1 MLYFI
6 LFQIGGSG
14 ADLNAN
20 GSKPGERKVD
30 IGERKWTK
38 MVSLSLRKR
47 SSELSG
53 GIGF

>member
-1 MLYFI
+1 MPMEVNQEREKLI
-6 LFQIGGSG
+6 L
-14 ADLNAN
+14 
-20 GSKPGERKVD
+20 E
-30 IGERKWTK
+30 ERKWTK